1 MLIIEDGTGK
11 VDSQSYAA
19 ADDLR
24 AYAALRPGVT
34 LPADDASCEGLLMA
48 AMDYLKQY
56 DDLPNGVTFWI
67 GSGKANPDQA
77 LAWPRADVTKDG
89 EAKPATYMPRELS
102 YGQMALAIEAVQAD
116 IQPTRTPQDRGQ
128 VTSEAI
134 SGAVSVT
141 YANLGRVLSV
151 SAFAKADAQL
161 RPIMYRSGLTS
172 IVATRL

>member
-1 MLIIEDGTGK
+1 MALIIEDGTGLE
-11 VDSQSYAA
+11 DSQSYASA
-19 ADDLR
+19 ADLR
-24 AYAALRPGVT
+24 AYAALRGVT
-34 LPADDASCEGLLMA
+34 VPSDDAACEVLLMA

-56 DDLPNGVTFWI
+56 DDLPNGMRYWI

-89 EAKPATYMPRELS
+89 EAKPVTYMPRELG
-102 YGQMALAIEAVQAD
+102 YGQMALAIEAVKAD
-116 IQPTRTPQDRGQ
+116 IQPTRTPTDQGQ
-128 VTSEAI
+128 VVSESV

-141 YANLGRVLSV
+141 YANWGRVLSV